1 MSKRIGGVAAA
12 AVLILSSSA
21 PTAWALGTASY
32 SSELI
37 STRSL
42 GQGGTGVAGVYLDP
56 ITAYTN
62 PAAMTFM
69 AGTQVTAG
77 AAYVNSRPS
86 FTSRVNSGGGLAGN
100 YTASTDGSVTG
111 ARVLEGL
118 VPQFGATTQV
128 MDGKLSFG
136 LAFVTPYGLD
146 THWNGDSPLRYQATD
161 ARLRVIDV
169 TGAAAYKLND
179 TVSLGVGIDYYDTIE
194 GQLDKK
200 LNTPS
205 INAGLGAPGASADA
219 NSRLNGNGDGFGYHA
234 GVTVR
239 PNAKHQLGL
248 VYHSMVKMVLHGDVE
263 LTGLDGAAA
272 GVFGGQNFTADAAA
286 PFYLPQSVQFGY
298 AYMPDERWQLEADAA
313 WYDWSIAR
321 ELGVEFSGV
330 NAAQSAV
337 LNNPASNPIRFNPR
351 NTVNFG
357 AGLNRKC
364 SGALSLRGG
373 FYYQAA
379 ALPERFFNASFVD
392 LPRYG
397 ATAGAGIR
405 AGEDFTVDLAYNAV
419 FTHSRSIDAPV
430 AGGSGYKGDFRNFGS
445 VFAASLTWRGWR
457 RNKT

>member
-1 MSKRIGGVAAA
+1 MSKRIGAAAA

-21 PTAWALGTASY
+21 PPARALGSASY

-42 GQGGTGVAGVYLDP
+42 GQGGTGVAGIYMDP
-56 ITAYTN
+56 ISAFTN
-62 PAAMTFM
+62 PAALTAMP
-69 AGTQVTAG
+69 GTQITAG
-77 AAYVNSRPS
+77 AAYINSRPE
-86 FTSRVNSGGGLAGN
+86 FTSRANSAGGLGGN
-100 YTASTDGSVTG
+100 YTASADGSVTG
-111 ARVLEGL
+111 ARVLQGL

-136 LAFVTPYGLD
+136 LAFVTPYGLE

-179 TVSLGVGIDYYDTIE
+179 TVSLGVGLDYYDTIE

-200 LNTPS
+200 VNTPAV
-205 INAGLGAPGASADA
+205 NAALGAPGASPDA

-234 GVTVR
+234 GVTLR
-239 PNAKHQLGL
+239 PNAHHQVGL

-272 GVFGGQNFTADAAA
+272 TLFGGQNFTADAVA
-286 PFYLPQSVQFGY
+286 PFYIPQNVQLGY
-298 AYMPDERWQLEADAA
+298 AYIHDERWQLEVDAA
-313 WYDWSIAR
+313 WYDWSVAR
-321 ELGVEFSGV
+321 ELGVVYSGV

-357 AGLNRKC
+357 AGLNHKC
-364 SGALSLRGG
+364 TDALNLRGG
-373 FYYQAA
+373 VYYQAA
-379 ALPERFFNASFVD
+379 SLPERTFNASFVD
-392 LPRYG
+392 LPRYA
-397 ATAGAGIR
+397 ATVGAGIH
-405 AGEDFTVDLAYNAV
+405 AGDAFTVDLAYNAV
-419 FTHSRSIDAPV
+419 FTHTRSVDNPV

-445 VFAASLTWRGWR
+445 VFAASLTWRGWVHPAR
-457 RNKT
+457 